1 MRDFEQRKAEIFRRS
16 EERLTQ
22 RKHRRRMIIS
32 CVPLVICI
40 AVLSVVHVP
49 DLIPTINTGGKSQ
62 VEENKDTSS
71 VQTDETKSYSAV
83 KVQAR
88 SENTEY
94 YREFEEPESVEKIVN
109 TIEKYNCEKNN
120 ASASTEA
127 ETDYDNAAAGGAT
140 MAAELPEEDKKE
152 DGYRITVV
160 SSDGS
165 ERVYTIADGYLR
177 DLTNGKKVFLTKEQ
191 VSEISSLLEDF
202 D

>member
-1 MRDFEQRKAEIFRRS
+1 
-16 EERLTQ
+16 
-22 RKHRRRMIIS
+22 
-32 CVPLVICI
+32 
-40 AVLSVVHVP
+40 
-49 DLIPTINTGGKSQ
+49 
-62 VEENKDTSS
+62 
-71 VQTDETKSYSAV
+71 
-83 KVQAR
+83 
-88 SENTEY
+88 
-94 YREFEEPESVEKIVN
+94 
-109 TIEKYNCEKNN
+109 
-120 ASASTEA
+120 
-127 ETDYDNAAAGGAT
+127 

>member
-22 RKHRRRMIIS
+22 RKRRRRMIIS
-32 CVPLVICI
+32 CVPIVICI

-49 DLIPTINTGGKSQ
+49 DLIPTINTEGKSQ
-62 VEENKDTSS
+62 VEENRDTSS

-88 SENTEY
+88 SENTEF

-140 MAAELPEEDKKE
+140 MAAELPEDKKE

>member
-22 RKHRRRMIIS
+22 RKRRRRMIIS

-40 AVLSVVHVP
+40 AVLSVFHVP
-49 DLIPTINTGGKSQ
+49 DLIPASNDGDKYQ
-62 VEENKDTSS
+62 VEENKDISS
-71 VQTDETKSYSAV
+71 AQTDETKSYSTV

-109 TIEKYNCEKNN
+109 TIEKYNSEKNN

-127 ETDYDNAAAGGAT
+127 QTHYDNATDAGAT

-165 ERVYTIADGYLR
+165 ERVYTIVDGYLR

-191 VSEISSLLEDF
+191 VSEISSLLENF